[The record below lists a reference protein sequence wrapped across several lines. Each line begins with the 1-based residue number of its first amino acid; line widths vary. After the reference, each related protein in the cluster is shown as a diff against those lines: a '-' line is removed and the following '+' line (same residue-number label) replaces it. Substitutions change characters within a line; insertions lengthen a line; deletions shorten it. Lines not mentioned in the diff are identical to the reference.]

1 MYSLPITHCRMAVPD
16 WERELQL
23 CDKFLSLDE
32 RNFHCWD
39 YRQVLVCTVLHSAHQ
54 YCTVHKT
61 TAQCKTL
68 LYSEH

>member
-1 MYSLPITHCRMAVPD
+1 MYSVPIRHCRMAVPD

-39 YRQVLVCTVLHSAHQ
+39 YRQVLASTALHSTHQ
-54 YCTVHKT
+54 NCSVHTT
-61 TAQCKTL
+61 TARHNTIVQ
-68 LYSEH
+68 